1 MARKILVFSVAFA
14 GPVRILRWREPRRL
28 LHPKDAA
35 PLVSLAAC
43 PFSDRHALLPRVGR
57 LRDRRLGGAGG
68 TDFPAGTTAR
78 GGPVRPFSHRA
89 GRHTAVHDDAK
100 ELAMPTKRLTL
111 QQRREIFH
119 TLVTTQDMG
128 LMTVAQS
135 REHVTKQFD
144 ITDAQLRQIEEE
156 GLDKEWPP
164 LNEAVE
170 KVG

>member
-1 MARKILVFSVAFA
+1 MS
-14 GPVRILRWREPRRL
+14 
-28 LHPKDAA
+28 
-35 PLVSLAAC
+35 
-43 PFSDRHALLPRVGR
+43 
-57 LRDRRLGGAGG
+57 
-68 TDFPAGTTAR
+68 
-78 GGPVRPFSHRA
+78 
-89 GRHTAVHDDAK
+89 
-100 ELAMPTKRLTL
+100 TKRLTL

-119 TLVTTQDMG
+119 TLVTTQDLG

-156 GLDKEWPP
+156 GLEKEWPP

>member
-1 MARKILVFSVAFA
+1 LTERAR
-14 GPVRILRWREPRRL
+14 
-28 LHPKDAA
+28 H
-35 PLVSLAAC
+35 
-43 PFSDRHALLPRVGR
+43 HAVP
-57 LRDRRLGGAGG
+57 
-68 TDFPAGTTAR
+68 
-78 GGPVRPFSHRA
+78 
-89 GRHTAVHDDAK
+89 DDAK
-100 ELAMPTKRLTL
+100 ELAMSTKRLTL

-119 TLVTTQDMG
+119 TLVTTQDLG

-170 KVG
+170 KVGEA